1 MQWCFEAHCY
11 LTTATCVS
19 VVAVTPAPRGNMSA
33 MMVDKSEDMIF
44 YNRDFIKLYH
54 DAPNKKRNT
63 VPGHDYFAK
72 LASFEEEHC
81 EKGELYPEYR
91 KMSCQKKNGELCEY
105 CRATDFV
112 SPSPATPTPRPYP
125 DCSKLPDYHY
135 QPSTKTPT
143 SGRKPDD
150 YQPRA

>member
-1 MQWCFEAHCY
+1 M
-11 LTTATCVS
+11 
-19 VVAVTPAPRGNMSA
+19 VAVTPAPRGNMSA

-91 KMSCQKKNGELCEY
+91 KMSCQKKNGELCDNPIPI
-105 CRATDFV
+105 AANF
-112 SPSPATPTPRPYP
+112 PTITTN
-125 DCSKLPDYHY
+125 
-135 QPSTKTPT
+135 QI
-143 SGRKPDD
+143 RKHL
-150 YQPRA
+150 RVAANLMIISLERK

>member
-33 MMVDKSEDMIF
+33 MMVVKLEDMIF

-91 KMSCQKKNGELCEY
+91 KMSCKEKYGELCEY

-112 SPSPATPTPRPYP
+112 SLSPVTPTLWPYP
-125 DCSKLPDYHY
+125 AYSKLPDYHY
-135 QPSTKTPT
+135 LPSTKTPT
-143 SGRKPDD
+143 SGRKTDD